1 MGGLYLGPPGKKEE
15 SQYST
20 RLTSNCY
27 SCRGS
32 GYLDLLSRNGEH
44 CYDCRGRGYES
55 EMEAIKVSDGYYLIY
70 YEDRPYQIKAFE
82 IDGLIN
88 FLKYWKVLYLRFV
101 GNKIK
106 ADYKEMENF
115 YTKCKTKCLSD
126 YKFKSEEITHGIE
139 QYNEASIEILRPR
152 LHPCISDCMGLY
164 HFLTIKYYAYMV
176 KDSGIYAEFVDYKK
190 NIL

>member
-1 MGGLYLGPPGKKEE
+1 MNHLKVFENFTKVWKEISVNDYKYQKENDLLKFSDKELDKISNMGGLYLGPPGKKEE
-15 SQYST
+15 IKYST
-20 RLTSNCY
+20 RLTSNCD

-32 GYLDLLSRNGEH
+32 GFSGLLIRSGETRMEEL

-101 GNKIK
+101 GNKINK
-106 ADYKEMENF
+106 
-115 YTKCKTKCLSD
+115 SD
-126 YKFKSEEITHGIE
+126 YV
-139 QYNEASIEILRPR
+139 
-152 LHPCISDCMGLY
+152 D
-164 HFLTIKYYAYMV
+164 
-176 KDSGIYAEFVDYKK
+176 DEFMNLFVWK
-190 NIL
+190 